1 VLSFGTFFFLLTQT
15 ATFLAFCSGHPG
27 VLVSVRGQL
36 LLDQIDPHAAVV
48 IDIGAVVTL
57 VV

>member
-1 VLSFGTFFFLLTQT
+1 M
-15 ATFLAFCSGHPG
+15 
-27 VLVSVRGQL
+27 LVSVRGQL

-57 VV
+57 VVGGGLPPMMNFRIMTF